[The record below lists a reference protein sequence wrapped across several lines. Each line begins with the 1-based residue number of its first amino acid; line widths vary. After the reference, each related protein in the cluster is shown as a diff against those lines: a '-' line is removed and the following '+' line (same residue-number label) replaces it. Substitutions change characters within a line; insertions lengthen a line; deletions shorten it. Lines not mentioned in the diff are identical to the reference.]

1 MCSFLNEFSWIH
13 HFSSF
18 KTAMQLL
25 VDSPFLVSFSWK
37 WQTSFVKRFLIFK
50 DMPAMVKSTILLC
63 LIILTIT
70 FTHAHLWYIFKY
82 LCVCVHHCMIYIFF
96 NILSCSI
103 KPETC
108 PRTNSC
114 FPICL
119 SRYSGD
125 SRGVTEMYLYAHH
138 LSALPLP
145 GVLLHLR
152 TSCISVCLAWGSQ
165 TALFRSLRSHQS
177 VVSLQLGTQAT
188 SMPALSVLLTMWSVF
203 LQTPGY

>member
-1 MCSFLNEFSWIH
+1 MNFLES
-13 HFSSF
+13 
-18 KTAMQLL
+18 T
-25 VDSPFLVSFSWK
+25 
-37 WQTSFVKRFLIFK
+37 TSVVLK
-50 DMPAMVKSTILLC
+50 LLC
-63 LIILTIT
+63 SSWWTALFWSVSAESGKQVLLRSFIYLKTCLPWSNLPFSRLIILTIT

-125 SRGVTEMYLYAHH
+125 SRGVTAMYLYAHH

-177 VVSLQLGTQAT
+177 AVSLQLGTQAT